1 MILNCDVR
9 KVLETIEPHSIQTC
23 ITSPPYWNL
32 RDYDN
37 DNQIGMEDT
46 PEEFRC

>member
-1 MILNCDVR
+1 MILRGDVR
-9 KVLETIEPHSIQTC
+9 EALDIIEPDSIQTC

-37 DNQIGMEDT
+37 DNQLGMEDT
-46 PEEFRC
+46 H